1 MLNCLWWKEKC
12 RVPTP
17 LDTSYHLNRKYY
29 FNSFKPLG
37 PWEMMKTFGRIS
49 HEIT

>member
-1 MLNCLWWKEKC
+1 MVEEKC

-17 LDTSYHLNRKYY
+17 LDTSCHLNSNY
-29 FNSFKPLG
+29 FNRFKPLG
-37 PWEMMKTFGRIS
+37 PWEMMKTFDRIS